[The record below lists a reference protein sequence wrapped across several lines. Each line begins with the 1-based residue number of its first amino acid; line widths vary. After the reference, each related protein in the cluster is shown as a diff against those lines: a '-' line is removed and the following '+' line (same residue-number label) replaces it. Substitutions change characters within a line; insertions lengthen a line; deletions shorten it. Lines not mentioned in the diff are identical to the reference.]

1 MNFQFS
7 FVQNKWLLSKGSEQR
22 KSFSDFFCLGG
33 SKASFLS
40 LTGGGGTKRSKGKE
54 AVDDV
59 GKNDAVSLR
68 SNFNIKRRRF
78 IIASG
83 VVTIVQPTPGASKI
97 GAEE

>member
-1 MNFQFS
+1 
-7 FVQNKWLLSKGSEQR
+7 LAEE
-22 KSFSDFFCLGG
+22 
-33 SKASFLS
+33 
-40 LTGGGGTKRSKGKE
+40 GTKHFRRKE
-54 AVDDV
+54 AVDAV

-83 VVTIVQPTPGASKI
+83 VVTIAQSTPGASKI